1 MSKKNLRYAFSFLLT
16 ALFLY
21 LAFRGI
27 DRDALWNSLRGVHWG
42 WMVLLFVGSIV
53 SHLARAW
60 RWQYLLY
67 PIKPN
72 VSLRN
77 SFSAVMI
84 GYMVNNFLPRVGE
97 FVRPY
102 TIGNLE
108 NISKSAALGTV
119 VIERIIDMITFL
131 SILLIV
137 FFLYSDSFAQLFPGF
152 ETLKILFLLGAIG
165 LTALFILLF
174 FKADLLFSLLR
185 RLLIIVPSKLR
196 LRVESKFDSFVSG
209 FAIANYPG
217 KFAMIALSS
226 YAVWGL
232 YIVMMYLPFFSFDN
246 IMAHHLDFGAATLL
260 MVVSGVAFAL
270 PASGG
275 FGTYHSFTSFALTQ
289 LFHIDPVTAL
299 SYSILTHEIGFVC
312 TTSFGLY
319 YFIKDHVRMSD
330 VVGENPR

>member
-1 MSKKNLRYAFSFLLT
+1 MSKKSIRYATSFLLT
-16 ALFLY
+16 ALFMY

-42 WMVLLFVGSIV
+42 WMVLLFLGSIV

-67 PIKPN
+67 PIKPT

-108 NISKSAALGTV
+108 NISKSASLGTV

-137 FFLYSDSFAQLFPGF
+137 FFLYTDSFAQLFPGF
-152 ETLKILFLLGAIG
+152 ESLKIFFLLGAIL
-165 LTALFILLF
+165 LTGIFILLF
-174 FKADLLFSLLR
+174 FKADLFFSLLR
-185 RLLIIVPSKLR
+185 KLLVIVPRKLR
-196 LRVESKFDSFVSG
+196 NKVESKFDSFVSG
-209 FAIANYPG
+209 FGIANHPG

-226 YAVWGL
+226 YVVWGL
-232 YIVMMYLPFFSFDN
+232 YIVMMYLPFFSFDA
-246 IMAHHLDFGAATLL
+246 MVAHRLDFGAATFL
-260 MVVSGVAFAL
+260 MVVSGVAFAF
-270 PASGG
+270 PTSGG
-275 FGTYHSFTSFALTQ
+275 FGTYHSFTSFTLTQ

-299 SYSILTHEIGFVC
+299 SYSILTHEVGFFS
-312 TTSFGLY
+312 TTSIGMYF
-319 YFIKDHVRMSD
+319 FIKDHVRVSD
-330 VVGENPR
+330 VVAGEQQ

>member
-1 MSKKNLRYAFSFLLT
+1 MSKKNLRYASSFLLT

-27 DRDALWNSLRGVHWG
+27 DRNALWNSLRGVHWG
-42 WMVLLFVGSIV
+42 WMVLLFLGTVVG
-53 SHLARAW
+53 HMARAW

-72 VSLRN
+72 VTLRN

-102 TIGNLE
+102 AIGNLE

-119 VIERIIDMITFL
+119 VIERIIDMIVFL

-137 FFLYSDSFAQLFPGF
+137 FFLYIDSFSQLFPGF
-152 ETLKILFLLGAIG
+152 ESLKVFFLLGSIG
-165 LTALFILLF
+165 LTVLFILLF

-185 RLLIIVPSKLR
+185 RLLVMVPSKLR
-196 LRVESKFDSFVSG
+196 IRVGSKFDSFVSG
-209 FAIANYPG
+209 FAIVNYPG

-232 YIVMMYLPFFSFDN
+232 YIVMMYLPFLSFDN
-246 IMAHHLDFGAATLL
+246 IMAHHLDLGAATLL

-270 PASGG
+270 PTSGG

-319 YFIKDHVRMSD
+319 YFIKDQVRMSD
-330 VVGENPR
+330 VVGENPQ